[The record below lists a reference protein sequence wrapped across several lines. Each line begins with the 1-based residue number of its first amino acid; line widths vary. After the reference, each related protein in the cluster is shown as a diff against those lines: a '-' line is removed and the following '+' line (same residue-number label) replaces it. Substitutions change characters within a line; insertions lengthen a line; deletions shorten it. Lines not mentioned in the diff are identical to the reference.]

1 MRKCNLLLISFTL
14 LFLFACS
21 HTGINRKTAAD
32 EEVVALSMEQE
43 VAATYAVD
51 MANLQML
58 TEEALV
64 WRSKALDFYQK
75 NTDKFGKKNFSHQDL
90 LELFESVKKYS
101 ELRTRLMEYS
111 KKFGDHFRTLD
122 LIEIKPGAHTDLK
135 STLVKIDPQDREGR
149 DFLIRMKI
157 SFDASL
163 VLYDNYLTGIYPYVT
178 HRKTRRII
186 NRDIPELHN
195 ALEKITDSFFDP
207 NQRLVMLKAQSLFK
221 DAVEFEK
228 TAKLMLAQDEV
239 YLNLLAMESPFY
251 QFLLTK
257 QFDLKKQNAIKAY
270 WDRVTDRFTFMN
282 ESFTFIASKTF
293 GNTLGLVAFRAG
305 YLTKLSTEEKTA
317 MAQSFK
323 PLDIMLE
330 KTPFRLTDQFIPGY
344 YGHVALWV
352 GTEEELKELGV
363 WDHPLITKYHDKI
376 RSGHHII
383 EALRPGV
390 QINSLDHFLNI
401 DDMLVLRNPNM
412 NDEQRKEYVIRA
424 FQQIGKEYDFNFDVE
439 TDSKIVCSE
448 IAYVVFHDIEWPTK
462 KQMGR
467 FTISPD
473 NVANKCLDGTL
484 GPVLMYRSGKKIQT
498 DDIIENLRQELKK

>member
-1 MRKCNLLLISFTL
+1 MRRLNFLLLLILMS
-14 LFLFACS
+14 CS
-21 HTGINRKTAAD
+21 HVLKRETAAD
-32 EEVVALSMEQE
+32 GQVVQLSIEQE
-43 VAATYAVD
+43 EAAKYAAEI
-51 MANLQML
+51 ANLQML

-75 NTDKFGKKNFSHQDL
+75 NSEKFGEKSFSHQDL
-90 LELFESVKKYS
+90 LLLFESVKKYRDI
-101 ELRTRLMEYS
+101 RTRLMDYS
-111 KKFGDHFRTLD
+111 KKFGDQFKTLD
-122 LIEIKPGAHTDLK
+122 LIEVKPGTGTDLK
-135 STLVKIDPQDREGR
+135 SALIRIDPADREGR
-149 DFLIRMKI
+149 NFLIKMKI

-163 VLYDNYLTGIYPYVT
+163 VLYDNYLTGIYPYVN
-178 HRKTRRII
+178 HRKTRKII
-186 NRDIPELHN
+186 NKDIPELHN

-207 NQRLVMLKAQSLFK
+207 KQRFIMLKAQSVLK
-221 DAVEFEK
+221 DSIAYENKEK
-228 TAKLMLAQDEV
+228 TQLSQEEV

-257 QFDLKKQNAIKAY
+257 QFDLKNQNAIKAY
-270 WDRVTDRFTFMN
+270 WDRVIDRFTFMN

-305 YLTKLSTEEKTA
+305 YLTKLSAEEKKEMTK
-317 MAQSFK
+317 SFR

-330 KTPFRLTDQFIPGY
+330 KTPFRLTDQFIPGH
-344 YGHVALWV
+344 YGHVALWI

-363 WDHPLITKYHDKI
+363 WDLPLVAKFHAQI
-376 RSGHHII
+376 REGHHII

-390 QINSLDHFLNI
+390 EINTLDHFLNI

-412 NDEQRKEYVIRA
+412 NDIQRREYVIRA
-424 FQQIGKEYDFNFDVE
+424 FQQIGKEYDFSFDVE

-448 IAYVVFHDIEWPTK
+448 LAYVVFHDIEWPTK

-473 NVANKCLDGTL
+473 NVANKCLDGSL
-484 GPVLMYRSGKKIQT
+484 EPVLMYRSGKKIVT
-498 DDIIENLRQELKK
+498 EEITENLRQELKK

>member
-1 MRKCNLLLISFTL
+1 MRKYLLVLML
-14 LFLFACS
+14 VLFSCS
-21 HTGINRKTAAD
+21 HQGINRHTAAD
-32 EEVVALSMEQE
+32 NEAVQISMEQE
-43 VAATYAVD
+43 EAARYAAD
-51 MANLQML
+51 ISNLQML

-90 LELFESVKKYS
+90 LELFESVKRYKD
-101 ELRTRLMEYS
+101 LRNRLMEYS
-111 KKFGDHFRTLD
+111 KKFGDQFRTID
-122 LIEIKPGAHTDLK
+122 LIEVKPGAGTDLK
-135 STLVKIDPQDREGR
+135 STLVKIDPSDRAGR
-149 DFLIRMKI
+149 DFLIKMKI

-163 VLYDNYLTGIYPYVT
+163 VLYDNYLIGIYPYVN

-207 NQRLVMLKAQSLFK
+207 NQRLIMLKAQSLFK
-221 DAVEFEK
+221 DSLSFERK
-228 TAKLMLAQDEV
+228 ENSILSQDEV
-239 YLNLLAMESPFY
+239 YLNLLALESPFY

-257 QFDLKKQNAIKAY
+257 QFDLKNQNAIKAY
-270 WDRVTDRFTFMN
+270 WDRVVDRFTFMN

-305 YLTKLSTEEKTA
+305 FLTKLSGEEKSA
-317 MAQSFK
+317 MARNFK

-344 YGHVALWV
+344 YGHVALWI

-363 WDHPLITKYHDKI
+363 WDHPLVTKYHDRIK
-376 RSGHHII
+376 SGHHII

-412 NDEQRKEYVIRA
+412 NEQQRREYIVRA
-424 FQQIGKEYDFNFDVE
+424 FEQIGKEYDFNFDVE

-484 GPVLMYRSGKKIQT
+484 EPVLMYRSGKKISSE
-498 DDIIENLRQELKK
+498 DIIENLRQELKK